1 MFGPVMLFVFVA
13 IVFWYIWMNND
24 GNNYGF

>member
-13 IVFWYIWMNND
+13 IVLWYIWINND
-24 GNNYGF
+24 GNNYRF